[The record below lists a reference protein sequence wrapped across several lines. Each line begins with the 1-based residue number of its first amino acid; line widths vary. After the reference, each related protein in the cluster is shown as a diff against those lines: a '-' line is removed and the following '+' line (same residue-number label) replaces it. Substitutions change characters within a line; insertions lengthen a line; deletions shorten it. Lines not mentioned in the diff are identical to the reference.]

1 MLMHKIG
8 IALALAT
15 ATSSR
20 LADADV
26 TRCSGTDADLQYQ
39 ATPLAPISGDTGWL
53 PSSSA
58 AQVRLTGRIAGQTT
72 VAMGLHPIAC
82 WDSVMQLAAPGRA
95 GTGLLDFAYG
105 GELHLFGQ
113 IHASVLGQH
122 FDWTGE
128 IPVPILPT
136 DLMLANTQTFDP
148 ALLPGSE
155 VDHVSGSDT
164 TSPITVLSTNVIGQ
178 FIDIPG
184 ISGGLHVDVVGQ
196 MTTSYS
202 TTKLVAGG
210 DIASAGAQAALAVPA
225 DGFAAALDVPVS
237 ADGIVDYAP
246 SLIFNLGFNVKILG
260 ISVANWT
267 LASVTMPLP
276 HLDDSITLAG
286 SSAHIALPK
295 ASQLAGAQIDFAS
308 GSAQTLAIHSIGEA
322 PLMIEATTVPP
333 GITVTPL
340 TVAASTDG
348 ALAITAD
355 ASFTDSAD
363 VVLATNDPGQPSITV
378 RVGNDIGGTMTGGD
392 DQGVQHGGCNAIGSA
407 GIAGILLAL
416 IGLRRRR

>member
-1 MLMHKIG
+1 
-8 IALALAT
+8 
-15 ATSSR
+15 
-20 LADADV
+20 
-26 TRCSGTDADLQYQ
+26 
-39 ATPLAPISGDTGWL
+39 
-53 PSSSA
+53 
-58 AQVRLTGRIAGQTT
+58 
-72 VAMGLHPIAC
+72 
-82 WDSVMQLAAPGRA
+82 MQLAAPGRA

-148 ALLPGSE
+148 ALLPGSD
-155 VDHVSGSDT
+155 VDHVAGSDT

-196 MTTSYS
+196 MTTTYN
-202 TTKLVAGG
+202 TTKLTAGG

-225 DGFAAALDVPVS
+225 DGFAGALDVPVS
-237 ADGIVDYAP
+237 ADGVVDYAP

-260 ISVANWT
+260 ITVANWT

-276 HLDDSITLAG
+276 HLDDAIMLSGAN
-286 SSAHIALPK
+286 AHIALPK
-295 ASQLAGAQIDFAS
+295 ASPIAGAQIDFAT
-308 GSAQTLAIHSIGEA
+308 GAAQTLAIHSVGEA
-322 PLMIEATTVPP
+322 PLMLEATTVPP

-340 TVAASTDG
+340 TVAGGADG
-348 ALAITAD
+348 ALAISAAD
-355 ASFTDSAD
+355 SFADSAD
-363 VVLATNDPGQPSITV
+363 VVLATNDPGQPTV
-378 RVGNDIGGTMTGGD
+378 TLRVGKDIGGTMTGGD
-392 DQGVQHGGCNAIGSA
+392 DPGVEHSGCNAVGSA
-407 GIAGILLAL
+407 GIAGVLLAL
-416 IGLRRRR
+416 IGLRRRRR